1 MRGSGAL
8 VATTATLAVLGV
20 AASPA
25 GADAERTAQ
34 RLGLQ
39 TVPKHRPGKSA
50 SALSGARG
58 ANPFVALLPNPQRSD
73 YAYWKAAMRQRAAK
87 RADKRA
93 AAVEPLLVDE
103 AEPDGLRGGNDTN
116 ATAQLIPAFGSAPDQ
131 RPAARILGT
140 LAPAATIRRVNA
152 PPEDNGSIPLAGAS
166 GLSGSGTATT
176 TDSQIGDGPHGSSAP
191 AGQRTGDFDFYA
203 VRDAVAGQRLSVDID
218 TPTGNLDTVVILYD
232 AAGNPVAAN
241 DDESFPLI
249 LDSLLHAVIPAD
261 GDYFVSIA
269 GYSNLQEDPFDSGSG
284 DGFGSQ
290 GPYAVT
296 FGLDAADVDVY
307 AVDLQ
312 AGDVLGG
319 SVTGGASLLE
329 VSDPAG
335 RVVIGSAQDA
345 SGIYPGS
352 TPLPGGGNAVFD
364 HVAARNGRHYM
375 AVLGTPGNYDVTLEV
390 YRPGP
395 EQAAATQTIFLDFDG
410 QRVNTGIFGGP
421 GVRQLS
427 PLSAFLGRWGIP
439 ASRQDALINRIVAT
453 VNENLR
459 LSGAQVNVLNSRD
472 DPDPFGQPDVSRL
485 VVGGTTD
492 ESGLRGIIGIAQ
504 SIDPGNFASEETAL
518 ILLDVV
524 SGPADEDDSFNA
536 YLRPNSDRVRFVG
549 TALGNI
555 ASHEAGHYLG
565 SYHVDEQNAVL
576 NLMNQGGSN
585 FPLLYGVGPDG
596 IGGTADDPDVDF
608 GEDLFDPSEGFTGIE
623 NTAARTRWALHG

>member
-25 GADAERTAQ
+25 GADPERTAA

-39 TVPKHRPGKSA
+39 TVAKHQPGKSA

-58 ANPFVALLPNPQRSD
+58 ANPFIALLPNPERSD
-73 YAYWKAAMRQRAAK
+73 YAYWKAAMKQKAAK
-87 RADKRA
+87 RAGKRVL
-93 AAVEPLLVDE
+93 AVEPLLVDE

-140 LAPAATIRRVNA
+140 LAPGAAVDEIDA
-152 PPEDNGSIPLAGAS
+152 PPEDNGAIPLAGDS
-166 GLSGSGTATT
+166 GLRSGTATT
-176 TDSQIGDGPHGSSAP
+176 TDSQIGDGPHGST
-191 AGQRTGDFDFYA
+191 GDRTGDFDHYA
-203 VRDAVAGQRLSVDID
+203 IRDAVAGQRLRVAVD
-218 TPTGNLDTVVILYD
+218 TPTGSLDPVVILYD
-232 AAGNPVAAN
+232 ATGAAIAS
-241 DDESFPLI
+241 DDDSGPAF
-249 LDSLLHAVIPAD
+249 DSLLQTVIPAD
-261 GDYFVSIA
+261 GDYFVSVT
-269 GYSNLQEDPFDSGSG
+269 GFSNLQADAFDSGSG

-290 GPYAVT
+290 GPYVAT

-319 SVTGGASLLE
+319 SVTGGGTLLE

-364 HVAARNGRHYM
+364 HVAARNGLHYM
-375 AVLGTPGNYDVTLEV
+375 AVLGTPGNYDVMLEV

-439 ASRQDALINRIVAT
+439 ASRENALINRIVAT

-485 VVGGTTD
+485 IVGGTID
-492 ESGLRGIIGIAQ
+492 ESGIPTIGIAQ
-504 SIDPGNFASEETAL
+504 SIDPGNYETEETAL
-518 ILLDVV
+518 ILLDIV
-524 SGPADEDDSFNA
+524 SGPARDDASFNA
-536 YLRPNSDRVRFVG
+536 YLKPSSDRVRFVG
-549 TALGNI
+549 TALGNV

-565 SYHVDEQNAVL
+565 SFHVDQYNDVL
-576 NLMNQGGSN
+576 NLMNQGGVN
-585 FPLLYGVGPDG
+585 FDQLYGVGPDG

-608 GEDLFDPSEGFTGIE
+608 GEDRWNPDEGFTGIE